1 MFPVLCDLD
10 GVVWLANRPIDGSVD
25 AIARLRAAGHRVLF
39 VTNNSSA
46 EVAVQE
52 AALAAIGVPA
62 EGDVLT
68 SAQAAALLVAPGERA
83 IACAGAGVVE
93 ALRRQGAIVLDAGD
107 PAAGDGADAVVVGW
121 HRTFD
126 YERLTRA
133 TTALLRGARLVG
145 TNDDATYPTPDGP
158 IPGGGSILAAVAI
171 PALIDRQHRS
181 KTHEAHNNLRLMMLS
196 AQDFYR
202 AERVGPDGKPLTPR
216 FPLTTSPTPP
226 RPFCEDGDD
235 GFVPRPED
243 WQQPGWR
250 ELDFAV
256 EGPHRYRYEFVSQ
269 GEGPDAIFTARVL
282 GDLDCDGVLSTFE
295 RSGYIDERGDIVTG
309 GGPFIQD
316 ELE

>member
-107 PAAGDGADAVVVGW
+107 PAVAFNANEFDQRGLPFVRVVDGGAGGLRIDMGAFERQNLAGTLVVDTTADESDGDFSAGD
-121 HRTFD
+121 
-126 YERLTRA
+126 LS
-133 TTALLRGARLVG
+133 LR
-145 TNDDATYPTPDGP
+145 
-158 IPGGGSILAAVAI
+158 
-171 PALIDRQHRS
+171 
-181 KTHEAHNNLRLMMLS
+181 E
-196 AQDFYR
+196 
-202 AERVGPDGKPLTPR
+202 
-216 FPLTTSPTPP
+216 
-226 RPFCEDGDD
+226 
-235 GFVPRPED
+235 
-243 WQQPGWR
+243 
-250 ELDFAV
+250 AV
-256 EGPHRYRYEFVSQ
+256 ELLLECADPEELARRARSEVFV
-269 GEGPDAIFTARVL
+269 TR
-282 GDLDCDGVLSTFE
+282 FE
-295 RSGYIDERGDIVTG
+295 ATVG
-309 GGPFIQD
+309 
-316 ELE
+316 